1 MNLPRIGALTVA
13 AAIVGLAASVAVA
26 HEAKLGSLT
35 LKNLTVKASL
45 KGTRTTG
52 GYVTVVNAG
61 PKGDRLVSVS
71 CTCAAKVEIH
81 RMWMD
86 GDVMRMRLAEH
97 GLEIP
102 AGRTLTLAPGG
113 AHLMLIGVKTPLA
126 DKTDVTM
133 TLKFEHAGTVTTK
146 FHVRA
151 DPSADMAPMPGMKH

>member
-1 MNLPRIGALTVA
+1 
-13 AAIVGLAASVAVA
+13 
-26 HEAKLGSLT
+26 
-35 LKNLTVKASL
+35 
-45 KGTRTTG
+45 
-52 GYVTVVNAG
+52 
-61 PKGDRLVSVS
+61 
-71 CTCAAKVEIH
+71 
-81 RMWMD
+81 MWMD

-113 AHLMLIGVKTPLA
+113 AHLMLIGVKKPLL

-151 DPSADMAPMPGMKH
+151 DPSAPMAAMPGMKH